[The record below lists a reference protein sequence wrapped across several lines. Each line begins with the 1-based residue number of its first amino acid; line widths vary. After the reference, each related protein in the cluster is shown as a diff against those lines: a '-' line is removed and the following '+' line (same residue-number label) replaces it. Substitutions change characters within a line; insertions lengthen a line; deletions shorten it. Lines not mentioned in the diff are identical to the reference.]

1 LRRGEVVAR
10 TVCPAVGNGSLN
22 VQSAVA

>member
-10 TVCPAVGNGSLN
+10 TVCRPVGNGSLN